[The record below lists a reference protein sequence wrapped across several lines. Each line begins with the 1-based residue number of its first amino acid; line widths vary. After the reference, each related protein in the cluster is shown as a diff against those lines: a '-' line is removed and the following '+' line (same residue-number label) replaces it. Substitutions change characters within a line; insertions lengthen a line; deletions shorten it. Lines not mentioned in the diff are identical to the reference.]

1 MTVAVI
7 ILVLQQVKNYFQLYT
22 YTLWN
27 LCDSMLTAIPS
38 FGLLVNRNLTFHIF
52 LSGLPL
58 PTSHSLYDFKL
69 YDNDA
74 IFINILLAAIENFKL
89 CEGFT
94 ESGKNV
100 TIPVLYK
107 AYPNSSLTELQ
118 IR

>member
-1 MTVAVI
+1 
-7 ILVLQQVKNYFQLYT
+7 
-22 YTLWN
+22 
-27 LCDSMLTAIPS
+27 MLNAIPS
-38 FGLLVNRNLTFHIF
+38 FSLFVNRNLTFHIF

-69 YDNDA
+69 CGNDA
-74 IFINILLAAIENFKL
+74 ISINVLLVAIENYKL
-89 CEGFT
+89 CEGFI
-94 ESGKNV
+94 ESGKNI

>member
-1 MTVAVI
+1 M
-7 ILVLQQVKNYFQLYT
+7 
-22 YTLWN
+22 WN

-38 FGLLVNRNLTFHIF
+38 FGLFVNRNLTFHIF

-94 ESGKNV
+94 ESGNNV

-107 AYPNSSLTELQ
+107 ASQFISYRITNKVNLNKKLAAA
-118 IR
+118 IFN

>member
-1 MTVAVI
+1 M
-7 ILVLQQVKNYFQLYT
+7 
-22 YTLWN
+22 WN
-27 LCDSMLTAIPS
+27 LCDSMLNAIPS
-38 FGLLVNRNLTFHIF
+38 SSLFVNRNLTFHIF

-69 YDNDA
+69 YYNDA
-74 IFINILLAAIENFKL
+74 ISINILLAAIENYKL
-89 CEGFT
+89 CKGFT
-94 ESGKNV
+94 ESGKNI